1 MTTGFP
7 EDDFGDDDDDW
18 DEIDDWEGEDWDED
32 FWYSGIEG
40 VLKLY
45 NGI

>member
-32 FWYSGIEG
+32 F
-40 VLKLY
+40 
-45 NGI
+45 